1 MNINDRGNLKNRE
14 KQGKEKSSFVK
25 TKRTDKLLARFKKK
39 KRFKFLKSEKNTGH
53 HYQTYRS
60 KKGKLILRKIIYE
73 RILQAR
79 QK

>member
-39 KRFKFLKSEKNTGH
+39 KEDSNF
-53 HYQTYRS
+53 
-60 KKGKLILRKIIYE
+60 
-73 RILQAR
+73 
-79 QK
+79 

>member
-39 KRFKFLKSEKNTGH
+39 KKI
-53 HYQTYRS
+53 QIS
-60 KKGKLILRKIIYE
+60 KIRKKH
-73 RILQAR
+73 RTSLPNLQ
-79 QK
+79 K